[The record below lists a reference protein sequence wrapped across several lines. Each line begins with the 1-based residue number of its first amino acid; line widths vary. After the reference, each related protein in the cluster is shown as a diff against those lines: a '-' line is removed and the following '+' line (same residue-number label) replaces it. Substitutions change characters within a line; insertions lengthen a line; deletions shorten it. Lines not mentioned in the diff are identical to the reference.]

1 MANSPRTYAEKL
13 ALLKQLQEEIQADRT
28 NQLDSIVKEF
38 TVALESNGFSLQEGA
53 DSLARLVPGRGRTAA
68 RRSNAA
74 SRVSKERA
82 YTIGVKYRNPDG
94 PEEWVPKGRGALP
107 KWVRARIDGLSHDQ
121 SVAEFNRLANR

>member
-13 ALLKQLQEEIQADRT
+13 ALLKQLQDEIQADRT
-28 NQLDSIVKEF
+28 NQLDSIIKEF

-53 DSLARLVPGRGRTAA
+53 DVLSRLVPSRGRAA
-68 RRSNAA
+68 TRRGSSAPRA
-74 SRVSKERA
+74 SKERS

-107 KWVRARIDGLSHDQ
+107 KWVRARTEGLSHEQ
-121 SVAEFNRLANR
+121 AVAEFNRMANR